1 MNRIEKIAK
10 AVAAK
15 KLTHEQRNILEV
27 IETLKNM
34 GTIESVLS
42 RVPNG
47 NKGIQLFAQA
57 IKNLQG
63 VYDLLPDEALSNVN
77 YVVKTDKETKKFT
90 DEEVMLEWLEERG
103 ITPSGYIRAISP
115 VLNNRPRF
123 QQFAGPVFVR
133 PNTLEYAPYTFGT
146 WE

>member
-15 KLTHEQRNILEV
+15 KLTHEQRNIWEA
-27 IETLKNM
+27 IETLKSM

-63 VYDLLPDEALSNVN
+63 VYDLLPDDASLTVT
-77 YVVKTDKETKKFT
+77 YVVKTEKETKRFT
-90 DEEVMLEWLEERG
+90 DEEEMIAWTEHQG
-103 ITPSGYIRAISP
+103 ILQTGYTRAISP
-115 VLNNRPRF
+115 MMNNRPRF
-123 QQFAGPVFVR
+123 QQLAGPVFIR